1 MGVIFTYMKF
11 LDYRG
16 IFTSLRSLDYWDNF
30 HIPSPQMSC
39 PKKNS
44 ESSSVLVWACVH
56 LQLNSQPAPRY
67 RTIPILLW
75 HLLISNTFYSGWEA
89 PSLKMGS
96 VFCFVLFV
104 CLFVCLLF
112 FFVKFFFLMLPILH
126 FELWLARGLMT
137 RSLLS
142 HALFNG
148 ALDCRP
154 TFFSLE

>member
-112 FFVKFFFLMLPILH
+112 FFFNFFFFWCCRFYTLNSDWPAAWWHVLCCLTHCLMAHSIV
-126 FELWLARGLMT
+126 G
-137 RSLLS
+137 LLS
-142 HALFNG
+142 FH
-148 ALDCRP
+148 
-154 TFFSLE
+154 